1 MNYFDQ
7 LHPWCLMRLLPNLQ
21 NRVIARFRRRNDAE
35 AHMRVLRQ
43 QVPTS
48 RYEIVFDVGGDRA
61 DSSAYSDS
69 VIFPRHSGRGL

>member
-7 LHPWCLMRLLPNLQ
+7 IHPWCLMRLLPNLQ

-43 QVPTS
+43 LAPAV
-48 RYEIVFDVGGDRA
+48 RYEIVFDVGATLPDA
-61 DSSAYSDS
+61 T
-69 VIFPRHSGRGL
+69 SGQPGRVG